1 MKGHITLDNIAKKT
15 GVSRATVHRAL
26 HGKPGVSPTVAAEI
40 CRLARELGYQPAS
53 PSALGRSP
61 RTIVAAFPESVGDNR
76 HFYSQ
81 LWLGLRSCLEELS
94 AYHLD
99 VREVPY
105 GDGSEEGFPAR
116 LKGILKETGGAID
129 GLITGGRIFKEGFA
143 MLHHLSASGVP
154 VVLVT
159 EDDPEGEYLCSIQ
172 SDGFVDGQ
180 MAAELLV
187 SQTGPHQSILMCAG
201 DIQLYSNRSCMLGF
215 EQYLAR
221 MNHPRKLIK
230 LYGYPERDHMEDCL
244 RILLNQENSIGAFY
258 SVNLRCSLFLARFLE
273 KEGLAGKVR
282 LIGSDLCPESA
293 LFLKRQTMTAV
304 LFRDPALQA
313 RLGTKRLTDLL
324 LHDMKPPSSSEVIRS
339 SLILESNLDQ
349 YL

>member
-1 MKGHITLDNIAKKT
+1 MKGHITLDNIAQKT

-26 HGKPGVSPTVAAEI
+26 HGKPGVSPAVAAEI
-40 CRLARELGYQPAS
+40 CRLARELGYQAAPV
-53 PSALGRSP
+53 SALGRHP
-61 RTIVAAFPESVGDNR
+61 RTIVAAFPESTGDNR

-81 LWLGLRSCLEELS
+81 LWLGLRSVLEELS

-105 GDGSEEGFPAR
+105 RDGIEDGFPAR
-116 LKGILKETGGAID
+116 LKHILKETEGSID

-159 EDDPEGEYLCSIQ
+159 EDDPQGDYLCSIQ

-187 SQTGPHQSILMCAG
+187 SQTSPQQSILMCAG
-201 DIQLYSNRSCMLGF
+201 DIHLYSNRSCMLGF
-215 EQYLAR
+215 EQYLSR
-221 MNHPRKLIK
+221 MPHPRRLLK
-230 LYGYPERDHMEDCL
+230 LYGYPERDCL
-244 RILLNQENSIGAFY
+244 KEKLRTILNQEASIGAFY
-258 SVNLRCSLFLARFLE
+258 SVNLRCSLFLAQFLE
-273 KEGLAGKVR
+273 EEGLAGKVR

-293 LFLKRQTMTAV
+293 LYLKRQTMTAV

-313 RLGTKRLTDLL
+313 RLGAKRLTDLL
-324 LHDMKPPSSSEVIRS
+324 LHEIKPPSSSEIVRS
-339 SLILESNLDQ
+339 SLILKSNLEQ